1 MPGFEVL
8 QTRPSSAQVG
18 LIIFEAEQEVNI
30 ICFAQAKPFYPQ
42 VPDLLPLRITRF
54 WAVISGLHRASVRAL
69 LAGRGDGWMHV

>member
-8 QTRPSSAQVG
+8 QARPSSPQVG
-18 LIIFEAEQEVNI
+18 LIIFGLRPKVNI
-30 ICFAQAKPFYPQ
+30 ICFAQAAPFYPQ